1 MAPGSG
7 GSNPSSCL
15 SNRLLVSG
23 ENPPDPPST
32 NSHLLC
38 LLPSSGMPATP
49 QCTRH
54 TRLQILKQTVAW
66 PQHHP
71 ERSPCSH
78 SFLCLTPLSPHHHKS
93 PRSGNLCQLPGDT
106 EHVDLRLGTS
116 SDQTT
121 NSGKAMLPGLTLGF
135 VAVSNGTFH
144 DMAWPSGCHKSRC
157 G

>member
-49 QCTRH
+49 
-54 TRLQILKQTVAW
+54 TV
-66 PQHHP
+66 HP
-71 ERSPCSH
+71 SH
-78 SFLCLTPLSPHHHKS
+78 SLTDPKTNGGLAPAPSRAVTLFSCLTPLSPHHHKS